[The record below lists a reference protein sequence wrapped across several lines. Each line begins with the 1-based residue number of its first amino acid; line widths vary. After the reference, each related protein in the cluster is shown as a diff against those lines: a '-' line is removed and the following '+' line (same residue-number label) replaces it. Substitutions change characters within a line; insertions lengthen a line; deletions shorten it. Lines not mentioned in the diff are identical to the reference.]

1 MGADSRGVW
10 ADVLV
15 SSGEQVLFGDMMRV
29 MKLVDAT
36 YAELGHHVSLRPRH
50 RGKILGFG
58 MNPETGGSLGPPGAF
73 NKLKDKV
80 EDFARDVLRCPIVR
94 VCEEWL
100 SALKKN
106 AAALGQDACNNA
118 AWSQGLPWPCF
129 EGSGASTLYCMW
141 NYSGIDWHD
150 PAHRH
155 HSPPWTISLAK
166 VPEIPSCST
175 LGCCTICPET
185 CELCPHCVRKFSPQD
200 KSLTIM
206 LVKSM
211 TKARR
216 SQPYFTCGSQSWP
229 IDDAAIFIYDGK
241 EMVHGLWAPFQAKP
255 WYAVCIVKQL
265 SVTPRARMNRPAVA
279 LSQGASPLA

>member
-58 MNPETGGSLGPPGAF
+58 VNPNTGGSFGPPGAF
-73 NKLKDKV
+73 HKLREKV
-80 EDFARDVLRCPIVR
+80 EDFARDVMRCQIAN
-94 VCEEWL
+94 VCEQWNR
-100 SALKKN
+100 ALKWHD
-106 AAALGQDACNNA
+106 AASSQDTCNNA
-118 AWSQGLPWPCF
+118 AWSQGLPWPWF

-141 NYSGIDWHD
+141 NYSGVDWHD

-155 HSPPWTISLAK
+155 HSPPWTISMAK

-175 LGCCTICPET
+175 LGCCTMCNET
-185 CELCPHCVRKFSPQD
+185 CESCPHCVRKSSPQD

-211 TKARR
+211 TQARR
-216 SQPYFTCGSQSWP
+216 SQPYFTCGWESWP

-241 EMVHGLWAPFQAKP
+241 EMVHGLWAPFEAKP
-255 WYAVCIVKQL
+255 WYAVCFVKQF
-265 SVTPRARMNRPAVA
+265 
-279 LSQGASPLA
+279 